1 MQSVS
6 ARMMIDEDR
15 IERFVR
21 ESPWEYEDVQRHLIA
36 HIPESIRSPRATLIV
51 DDVGLVKQG
60 RHSVGVHRQ
69 YSGALG
75 KVGNCQVAVDIVY
88 ASPGKVRN
96 ADQRTWPLGMRLYL
110 PKEWAKDA

>member
-21 ESPWEYEDVQRHLIA
+21 ESPWEYEDVQGHLIA
-36 HIPESIRSPRATLIV
+36 HIPESIRSPRAALIV

-60 RHSVGVHRQ
+60 RHNVGVHRQ
-69 YSGALG
+69 YSGA
-75 KVGNCQVAVDIVY
+75 
-88 ASPGKVRN
+88 PGR
-96 ADQRTWPLGMRLYL
+96 
-110 PKEWAKDA
+110 